1 MGYTECQC
9 LSSWAIR
16 NVSAKAHGLYRMSV
30 LQCYSSTGKRLRF
43 RFARLRLRNYL
54 IGRSGCHCYKS
65 DWLFCVILR
74 KVRPKD
80 LRFLS
85 T

>member
-30 LQCYSSTGKRLRF
+30 LQCYSSTGKRL
-43 RFARLRLRNYL
+43 
-54 IGRSGCHCYKS
+54 
-65 DWLFCVILR
+65 
-74 KVRPKD
+74 
-80 LRFLS
+80 
-85 T
+85 